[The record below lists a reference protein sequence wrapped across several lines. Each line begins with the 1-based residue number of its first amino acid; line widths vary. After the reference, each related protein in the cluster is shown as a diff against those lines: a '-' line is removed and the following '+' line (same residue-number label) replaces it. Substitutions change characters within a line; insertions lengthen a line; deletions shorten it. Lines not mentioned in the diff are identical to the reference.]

1 MSKYRA
7 AGPAGINLGRVV
19 RSPRARLY
27 LYGVL
32 GAAAP
37 LLVTYGIV
45 TDTEVALWLSLA
57 GTILATGGLGLASAN
72 VPTERD
78 ERDED

>member
-1 MSKYRA
+1 MNEHRK
-7 AGPAGINLGRVV
+7 AGPAEINLGRVV
-19 RSPRARLY
+19 RSPKARLY
-27 LYGVL
+27 VYGVL

-37 LLVTYGIV
+37 LLVAYGIV

-72 VPTERD
+72 VPTV
-78 ERDED
+78 ED

>member
-1 MSKYRA
+1 MSKYRKP
-7 AGPAGINLGRVV
+7 GPAEVNLGHVI
-19 RSPRARLY
+19 RSPKARLY
-27 LYGVL
+27 VYGVL

-37 LLVTYGIV
+37 LLVAYGIV
-45 TDTEVALWLSLA
+45 SDTEVALWLSLA

-78 ERDED
+78 ED

>member
-7 AGPAGINLGRVV
+7 DGPAEINLGRVI
-19 RSPRARLY
+19 RKPKTRLY
-27 LYGVL
+27 IYGVL

-37 LLVTYGIV
+37 LLVAYGIV
-45 TDTEVALWLSLA
+45 TESEVSLWLSLA

-72 VPTERD
+72 VPTESD
-78 ERDED
+78 G

>member
-1 MSKYRA
+1 MSRYRKG
-7 AGPAGINLGRVV
+7 GPAEINLGRFI
-19 RSPRARLY
+19 RSPKTRLY
-27 LYGVL
+27 IYGVL

-37 LLVTYGIV
+37 LLVAYGIV

-78 ERDED
+78 ED

>member
-7 AGPAGINLGRVV
+7 DGPAEINLGRVI
-19 RSPRARLY
+19 RSPKARLY
-27 LYGVL
+27 VYGVL

-37 LLVTYGIV
+37 LLVAYGIV
-45 TDTEVALWLSLA
+45 SEQHVALWLSLG
-57 GTILATGGLGLASAN
+57 GTILATGGLGVAAAN

-78 ERDED
+78 